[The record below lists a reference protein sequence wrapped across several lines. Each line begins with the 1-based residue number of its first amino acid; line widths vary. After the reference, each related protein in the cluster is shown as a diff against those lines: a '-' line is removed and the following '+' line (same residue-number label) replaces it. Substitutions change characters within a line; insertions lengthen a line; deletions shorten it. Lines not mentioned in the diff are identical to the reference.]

1 GMVMA
6 RYGRASNGT
15 LVYSSIAV
23 GITMFMAAFAPNLW
37 SELLALWLVGLTS
50 CVAAASGSAITQLTA
65 APSMRGR
72 VMGLYTVGS
81 TGMRPI
87 GGVIVGYVGQHVGPR
102 AALAFGGFSV
112 ALALGLWWAIGRT
125 ASRAAPV
132 DTRNGARSDPGAV
145 SSPAARA

>member
-1 GMVMA
+1 
-6 RYGRASNGT
+6 
-15 LVYSSIAV
+15 
-23 GITMFMAAFAPNLW
+23 
-37 SELLALWLVGLTS
+37 
-50 CVAAASGSAITQLTA
+50 
-65 APSMRGR
+65 
-72 VMGLYTVGS
+72 MGLYTVGS

-145 SSPAARA
+145 SSPAAQFPRARPGQRDRGEPARLLLGVVGLEVLVVPGVVDEDRQHVVAAGLRDT